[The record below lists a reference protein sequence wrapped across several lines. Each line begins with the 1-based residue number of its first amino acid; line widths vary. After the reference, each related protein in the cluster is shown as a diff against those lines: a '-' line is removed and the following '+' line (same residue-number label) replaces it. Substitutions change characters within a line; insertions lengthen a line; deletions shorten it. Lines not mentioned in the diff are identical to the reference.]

1 MGGSPHPMK
10 PGVFSPPAVRGRW
23 LSTLLGTSCWFFI
36 AYRMYHDGGHHF
48 VCSSF
53 VSSLPLE
60 TTLTLSSMPFDPQ
73 LHHHPWEEPKM
84 LEYLKKVDEKYP
96 GSRLSKDNLHHH

>member
-1 MGGSPHPMK
+1 
-10 PGVFSPPAVRGRW
+10 
-23 LSTLLGTSCWFFI
+23 
-36 AYRMYHDGGHHF
+36 
-48 VCSSF
+48 
-53 VSSLPLE
+53 
-60 TTLTLSSMPFDPQ
+60 MPFDPQ